1 MRLIM
6 IKSWTDEAW
15 EEFEYWS
22 KNDKK
27 IFKRILEFIKDIDR
41 NGYTGIGK
49 PEALKHDL
57 SGYWSRRIDS
67 GNRIVYKIEDG
78 IIKIVQCGSHYRDK

>member
-1 MRLIM
+1 M

>member
-1 MRLIM
+1 MRLTM
-6 IKSWTDEAW
+6 IKSCTDEAW

-27 IFKRILEFIKDIDR
+27 IFKRILELIKDIDR

-49 PEALKHDL
+49 LEALKYDL
-57 SGYWSRRIDS
+57 SGYWSRRIDA

>member
-1 MRLIM
+1 M

-27 IFKRILEFIKDIDR
+27 IFKRILELIKDIDR
-41 NGYTGIGK
+41 NGYTGIVK
-49 PEALKHDL
+49 PEALKYDL
-57 SGYWSRRIDS
+57 SGYWSRRIDA
-67 GNRIVYKIEDG
+67 GNRINK
-78 IIKIVQCGSHYRDK
+78 K